1 MQVFKVVKVTE
12 KKLGLEFYLTKLM
25 PVGLCQAL
33 TNYFGNT
40 SYLYLT
46 VAFIQML
53 KVRLINMPYGF
64 IAEAL
69 RHVPNCR
76 SLWKF
81 FVGPG
86 WYVCWP
92 VLQALLQLPHQGA
105 ALCCGSTGLYSW
117 QDPEQ
122 FSRAHCCCRH
132 YRPSSPCLA
141 SLLLG
146 WKSPLGG

>member
-53 KVRLINMPYGF
+53 KVRMALNMRHGICCETLCQAWWF
-64 IAEAL
+64 VEGHSVAMGDVCAGLSL
-69 RHVPNCR
+69 RP
-76 SLWKF
+76 
-81 FVGPG
+81 
-86 WYVCWP
+86 
-92 VLQALLQLPHQGA
+92 
-105 ALCCGSTGLYSW
+105 
-117 QDPEQ
+117 
-122 FSRAHCCCRH
+122 
-132 YRPSSPCLA
+132 
-141 SLLLG
+141 
-146 WKSPLGG
+146 